1 MAEWHSVSEFAAL
14 TGRTRQTIYQQAKEG
29 RLRPYTRKVSGKL
42 RIKAEALELFSVDRK
57 EPGTKPEP
65 MEPEGTDTQGQAGTD
80 RERVRHDQPGT
91 SHDQPQQD
99 QPGTDRDQLIGILL
113 KEVETKNEQIRELQ
127 EIIKAEQSLRMAAE
141 RRILALQPLDS
152 EKAEN
157 TAQESKEPLQDEL
170 GRSEGVPA
178 QEQEPEEPQK
188 GWKMFIRR
196 FRRP

>member
-42 RIKAEALELFSVDRK
+42 KIKAEALSLFDREK
-57 EPGTKPEP
+57 PGTEQEPKP
-65 MEPEGTDTQGQAGTD
+65 MEPEGIDKAGTD
-80 RERVRHDQPGT
+80 QERAQQEPGT
-91 SHDQPQQD
+91 GQEQQ
-99 QPGTDRDQLIGILL
+99 QRDPLVDILL
-113 KEVETKNEQIRELQ
+113 RELAIKNQQIEQLQQALRREQ
-127 EIIKAEQSLRMAAE
+127 ESLRVEQSIRTSLE
-141 RRILALQPLDS
+141 SRILTIEAHEA

-178 QEQEPEEPQK
+178 QEHEPEEPQK

>member
-1 MAEWHSVSEFAAL
+1 LAEQEGAIMGKWYTVSEIANL

-42 RIKAEALELFSVDRK
+42 RIKAEALELFSADRK
-57 EPGTKPEP
+57 EPGTK
-65 MEPEGTDTQGQAGTD
+65 PEGTDTQGQAGTD
-80 RERVRHDQPGT
+80 RERVQHDQPGT
-91 SHDQPQQD
+91 SQD
-99 QPGTDRDQLIGILL
+99 QPGADRDQLIGILL

-141 RRILALQPLDS
+141 RRILALQPLEA
-152 EKAEN
+152 EKAEDS
-157 TAQESKEPLQDEL
+157 AQEPKEPLQDEL

-178 QEQEPEEPQK
+178 QEQEPQK

>member
-1 MAEWHSVSEFAAL
+1 LAEQEGAIMGKWYTVSEIANL

-42 RIKAEALELFSVDRK
+42 RIKAEALELFSADRK
-57 EPGTKPEP
+57 EPGTK
-65 MEPEGTDTQGQAGTD
+65 PEGTDTQGQAGTD
-80 RERVRHDQPGT
+80 RERVQHDQPGT
-91 SHDQPQQD
+91 SQD
-99 QPGTDRDQLIGILL
+99 QPGADRDQLIGILL

-141 RRILALQPLDS
+141 RRILALQPLEA
-152 EKAEN
+152 EKAEDS
-157 TAQESKEPLQDEL
+157 AQEPKEPLQDEL

>member
-65 MEPEGTDTQGQAGTD
+65 MEPEGTDTKGQAGTD
-80 RERVRHDQPGT
+80 RERV
-91 SHDQPQQD
+91 QQE
-99 QPGTDRDQLIGILL
+99 PGTDQEQRKRDPLVDVLL
-113 KEVETKNEQIRELQ
+113 QEVETKNRQIEQLQQALQREQ
-127 EIIKAEQSLRMAAE
+127 EALRIEQSIRTSLE
-141 RRILALQPLDS
+141 SRILTIEAHEA

-157 TAQESKEPLQDEL
+157 TARKPEEPLQGIL
-170 GRSEGVPA
+170 GHTEAISAPNE
-178 QEQEPEEPQK
+178 EPEEPKK
-188 GWKMFIRR
+188 GVKWLFRR